1 MNRISDVPS
10 LSDGN
15 KLYLYRLLRDGIG
28 VGKQTFAPRV
38 EEVLATEHLE
48 PATLG
53 FPSTR
58 ELLEQLSE
66 AVDLTVF
73 KGGRV
78 YATLRAVPAWDAA
91 LDAAATGKDADK
103 TGARAGGR
111 PYRKKK
117 GAKALRP
124 VRPRRMT
131 SEEPQTVSE
140 KPKEGSGNS
149 SDESAKAEEI
159 SVGAADKT
167 APDGTVSGP
176 DNAPAREH
184 ACAPVTAGEDAG
196 SEPSAPAE
204 VAGPASAPATETTEA
219 ESTSGAAST
228 VQTGEATEIPQ
239 APVSGIQLTV
249 TYDPYAGIEG
259 EQALTA
265 TIRDTRAAEPAGG
278 PKVANAQAA
287 EPADDPGPT
296 RATSSRPAMATGEG
310 MRDAAVEA
318 RALPDRPA
326 PARNPAKQPFPAR
339 TGAEQVAL
347 APAVPAQTVP
357 EHAPAQAPAEP
368 AAAPA
373 ATASAAGGPA
383 PSALALK
390 GYPRDLARELRV
402 PATLLGVLVRI
413 VPMGSDAL
421 AELTEDFRVA
431 RGAGT
436 VTGARAR
443 ATFPLRHAG
452 EHGEPVMATIRR
464 QADRTGSGST
474 WELAELE
481 GASPD
486 LIAAAG
492 IEGLPILADGP
503 WFENAASPAAA
514 LAASPRRRFALLAY
528 TGDEILAELA
538 RLACPRVWDEASLRA
553 QLSFAAAAA
562 GLDPDDP
569 EGKPSSGPDGKRTRT
584 TFPTGLFTDAG
595 KPISA
600 VLEPTGDDIPYR
612 LTGFLTA

>member
-1 MNRISDVPS
+1 M
-10 LSDGN
+10 
-15 KLYLYRLLRDGIG
+15 
-28 VGKQTFAPRV
+28 
-38 EEVLATEHLE
+38 
-48 PATLG
+48 
-53 FPSTR
+53 
-58 ELLEQLSE
+58 
-66 AVDLTVF
+66 
-73 KGGRV
+73 
-78 YATLRAVPAWDAA
+78 PAWDAA

-124 VRPRRMT
+124 VRPRRVA

-140 KPKEGSGNS
+140 KPKAGSGNT
-149 SDESAKAEEI
+149 SDEGAKAEEI

-167 APDGTVSGP
+167 APDEPVSVP
-176 DNAPAREH
+176 DNAPARECT
-184 ACAPVTAGEDAG
+184 CAPVTTGEDAG
-196 SEPSAPAE
+196 SEPSAPTEATC
-204 VAGPASAPATETTEA
+204 PAAASATETTEA
-219 ESTSGAAST
+219 ESASGAAPT
-228 VQTGEATEIPQ
+228 VETGEEAEVPQ

-249 TYDPYAGIEG
+249 TYDPYTGIEG

-265 TIRDTRAAEPAGG
+265 TSRDTRATEPTGG

-287 EPADDPGPT
+287 EPSDDPGLT
-296 RATSSRPAMATGEG
+296 RATSSHPAMVTGEG
-310 MRDAAVEA
+310 MHDAAVET

-326 PARNPAKQPFPAR
+326 AAHNPAKQPFPAR
-339 TGAEQVAL
+339 TGAERVAP
-347 APAVPAQTVP
+347 AHAVPAQT
-357 EHAPAQAPAEP
+357 APAQAPAKP

-373 ATASAAGGPA
+373 ATVTTTAGGHA

-402 PATLLGVLVRI
+402 PAALLGVLVRI

-436 VTGARAR
+436 VMGARAR

-464 QADRTGSGST
+464 QADRTGSGPT
-474 WELAELE
+474 WELVELE

-514 LAASPRRRFALLAY
+514 LTASPRRRFALLAY
-528 TGDEILAELA
+528 TSDEILAELA

-562 GLDPDDP
+562 GLDPEDP
-569 EGKPSSGPDGKRTRT
+569 EDHEEKPSSGPDGKRPRT

-612 LTGFLTA
+612 LTGFLIA